1 MKCLAAIFVAL
12 TIAAMAHAGT
22 AVARTALPGTA
33 MAGTA
38 CCAPTVY
45 AVTASA
51 VQQSSGADGK
61 AGRVVVDG
69 AGRRV
74 TIPARV
80 NRIVTLAPNLT
91 ETIYALGLADKLVG
105 DTNECDTPAAAKLKP
120 HVGSVIDPS
129 LEAIVALRPDLVLAT
144 TSINQPET
152 VEALARLGIPVYTS
166 DAQSV
171 LQMLDAVKSIADIA
185 GAPEQGAKLA
195 AQLRARLDAVHA
207 RLADQPVQHV
217 LFVIW
222 DDPLITIG
230 QNTFIEDALR
240 WAGAE
245 SVVLSDQKWPQLS
258 MEEVLRLQPDYIL
271 YAAHDQESAETLDDL
286 RARPVWR
293 DLDAV
298 EMGHV
303 LDVSEEAL
311 RPSPGLVDVI
321 EELARELHPDAFRDK
336 TGI

>member
-1 MKCLAAIFVAL
+1 MLARWRGAAVVLAIAGAMF
-12 TIAAMAHAGT
+12 AAGR
-22 AVARTALPGTA
+22 ARG
-33 MAGTA
+33 
-38 CCAPTVY
+38 
-45 AVTASA
+45 ASA
-51 VQQSSGADGK
+51 VQQNARVAAE
-61 AGRVVVDG
+61 AGHVLIDG

-74 TIPARV
+74 TIPQQV

-91 ETIYALGLADKLVG
+91 ETVYALGLQEKLAG

-120 HVGSVIDPS
+120 HVGDVVSPS
-129 LEAIVALRPDLVLAT
+129 LEAIVALRPDLVLAS
-144 TSINQPET
+144 TSINRPET
-152 VEALARLGIPVYTS
+152 VDALARLGIPVYTT
-166 DAQSV
+166 DAQTV
-171 LQMLDAVKSIADIA
+171 LQMLDSVQQIANIA
-185 GAPEQGAKLA
+185 GAPEQGAKFV
-195 AQLRARLDAVHA
+195 AQLRARLDAIHA

-245 SVVLSDQKWPQLS
+245 SVVLSRQKWPQLS

-271 YAAHDQESAETLDDL
+271 YAAHEEKPTQTLEDL
-286 RARPVWR
+286 RGRPVWR

-298 EMGHV
+298 EAGHV

-311 RPSPGLVDVI
+311 RPSPGLVGVI

>member
-1 MKCLAAIFVAL
+1 MLARWRGATVVLAIAGA
-12 TIAAMAHAGT
+12 TIAAGPLHGAI
-22 AVARTALPGTA
+22 
-33 MAGTA
+33 
-38 CCAPTVY
+38 
-45 AVTASA
+45 A
-51 VQQSSGADGK
+51 VQQNASAAGN
-61 AGRVVVDG
+61 AGRVVIDG

-74 TIPARV
+74 TIPRQV

-91 ETIYALGLADKLVG
+91 ETVYALGLGDKLVG
-105 DTNECDTPAAAKLKP
+105 DTNECDAPAAAKLKA
-120 HVGSVIDPS
+120 HVGDVVDPS

-144 TSINQPET
+144 TSINRPET
-152 VEALARLGIPVYTS
+152 VDALARLGIPVYTS
-166 DAQSV
+166 DAQTV
-171 LQMLDAVKSIADIA
+171 LQMLDAVRKIAEIA
-185 GAPEQGAKLA
+185 GEANQGTRLV
-195 AQLRARLDAVHA
+195 AQLRQQLDTIHA
-207 RLADQPVQHV
+207 RLADRPVQHV

-230 QNTFIEDALR
+230 QNTFIGDALR

-245 SVVLSDQKWPQLS
+245 SVVLSRQKWPQLS

-271 YAAHDQESAETLDDL
+271 YAAHEGKSTQTLEDL

-298 EMGHV
+298 QMGHV
-303 LDVSEEAL
+303 LDLSEEAL

-321 EELARELHPDAFRDK
+321 EELARELHPDAFRSK

>member
-1 MKCLAAIFVAL
+1 MRWSAIFA
-12 TIAAMAHAGT
+12 TMAIAVLASVSAAHA
-22 AVARTALPGTA
+22 ARTPQTDG
-33 MAGTA
+33 GQ
-38 CCAPTVY
+38 
-45 AVTASA
+45 ASA
-51 VQQSSGADGK
+51 T
-61 AGRVVVDG
+61 RIIIDG

-74 TIPARV
+74 MIPAQV

-91 ETIYALGLADKLVG
+91 ETVYALGLGDKLVG

-120 HVGSVIDPS
+120 HVGDVVDPS

-144 TSINQPET
+144 TSINRPET
-152 VEALARLGIPVYTS
+152 VDALGRLGIPVYTS

-171 LQMLDAVKSIADIA
+171 LQMLDSVQRIA
-185 GAPEQGAKLA
+185 GISGAGDQGTKLVT
-195 AQLRARLDAVHA
+195 QLRARLDAIHA
-207 RLADQPVQHV
+207 RLADRPVQHV

-222 DDPLITIG
+222 DEPLITIG

-271 YAAHDQESAETLDDL
+271 YAAHDQKSTQTLEEL

-303 LDVSEEAL
+303 LDLSEEAL

-321 EELARELHPDAFRDK
+321 EQLARELHPDAFRDK
-336 TGI
+336 AGI

>member
-1 MKCLAAIFVAL
+1 MLARWRGAAVAL
-12 TIAAMAHAGT
+12 AIAMITTG
-22 AVARTALPGTA
+22 R
-33 MAGTA
+33 
-38 CCAPTVY
+38 
-45 AVTASA
+45 ASA
-51 VQQSSGADGK
+51 QQNATADSD
-61 AGRVVVDG
+61 AGRVVIDG

-74 TIPARV
+74 TIPRQV

-91 ETIYALGLADKLVG
+91 ETVYALGLGDKLVG
-105 DTNECDTPAAAKLKP
+105 DTSECDTPGAAKLKP
-120 HVGSVIDPS
+120 HVGDVVDPS
-129 LEAIVALRPDLVLAT
+129 LEAIVALRPDVVLAT
-144 TSINQPET
+144 TSINRPET
-152 VEALARLGIPVYTS
+152 VDALARLGIPVYTS
-166 DAQSV
+166 DAQTV
-171 LQMLDAVKSIADIA
+171 VQMLDSVQRIAEVA
-185 GAPEQGAKLA
+185 GAADEGTRLVAR
-195 AQLRARLDAVHA
+195 LRARLDAIHT
-207 RLADQPVQHV
+207 RLAEQPVQHV

-245 SVVLSDQKWPQLS
+245 SIVLSQQKWPQLS

-271 YAAHDQESAETLDDL
+271 YAAHEEKPAQTVEDL
-286 RARPVWR
+286 RARPIWR

-298 EMGHV
+298 EAGHV

-311 RPSPGLVDVI
+311 RPSPGLVHVI

>member
-1 MKCLAAIFVAL
+1 MLARWRGAAVVLAI
-12 TIAAMAHAGT
+12 AGT
-22 AVARTALPGTA
+22 MTVAGSARG
-33 MAGTA
+33 
-38 CCAPTVY
+38 
-45 AVTASA
+45 ASA
-51 VQQSSGADGK
+51 VQQDAGAAAE

-74 TIPARV
+74 TIPLEV
-80 NRIVTLAPNLT
+80 KRIVTLAPNLT
-91 ETIYALGLADKLVG
+91 ETVYALGLGEKLVG

-120 HVGSVIDPS
+120 HVGDVVDPS
-129 LEAIVALRPDLVLAT
+129 LETIVALQPDLVLAT
-144 TSINQPET
+144 TSINRPET
-152 VEALARLGIPVYTS
+152 VDALARLGIPVYTT
-166 DAQSV
+166 DAQTV
-171 LQMLDAVKSIADIA
+171 LQMLDSMQRIADVA
-185 GAPEQGAKLA
+185 GAADQGAKLV
-195 AQLRARLDAVHA
+195 AQLRARLDAIHA

-222 DDPLITIG
+222 DEPLITIG

-245 SVVLSDQKWPQLS
+245 SVVLSQQKWPQLS

-271 YAAHDQESAETLDDL
+271 YAAHEEKSPETLEDL
-286 RARPVWR
+286 RERPVWR

-336 TGI
+336 AGI